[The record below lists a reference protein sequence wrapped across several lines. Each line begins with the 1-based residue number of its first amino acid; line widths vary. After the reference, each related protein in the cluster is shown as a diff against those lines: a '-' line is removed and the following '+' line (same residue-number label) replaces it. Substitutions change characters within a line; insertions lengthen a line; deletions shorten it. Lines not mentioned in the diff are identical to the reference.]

1 MSKTF
6 TRTYRAGYSEINAT
20 GLLDPAH
27 YARCIIDTAY
37 EWGEIMGLGDRVS
50 EQLGLYWVIR
60 ETEIQFFGSL
70 QFMDEF
76 DFTIWLLNWKRVRG
90 TRAFEVKRK
99 RNGEMIAQG
108 VQQIACLDK
117 KTQRPVS
124 PPMELIDNFLLD
136 EAPEIPSQRF
146 PKIPTAPE
154 RSLTLQIKAAWQ
166 EVDILEMVNN
176 AVYIAYAEEAAAQLF
191 TASGWSSVEL
201 KKHGLA
207 RVIHR
212 LHIQY
217 QLPVEWGDTLNTTI
231 FSLKL
236 DKMGGSFCVNMK
248 RASDGAS
255 IACCILDWG
264 LIDHGSVEAHPLPE
278 SLSNALKESLTL

>member
-6 TRTYRAGYSEINAT
+6 TRTYRAGYSEINAN
-20 GLLDPAH
+20 GQLDPAH

-37 EWGEIMGLGDRVS
+37 EWGEILGLGDRVS
-50 EQLGLYWVIR
+50 KQLGLYWVIR

-76 DFTIWLLNWKRVRG
+76 DFSIWLLNWKRVRG

-99 RNGEMIAQG
+99 SDGEMIAQG
-108 VQQIACLDK
+108 VQQIVCMDK
-117 KTQRPVS
+117 KTQRPVG
-124 PPMELIDNFLLD
+124 PPINLIDNFLLD
-136 EAPEIPSQRF
+136 AGREIPSQRF
-146 PKIPTAPE
+146 PKIPAALE

-166 EVDILEMVNN
+166 DVDILEMVNN

-191 TASGWSSVEL
+191 TASGWSPEEL
-201 KKHGLA
+201 KTHRLA
-207 RVIHR
+207 LVIHR

-217 QLPVEWGDTLNTTI
+217 QLPAVWGDTLNTTI

-236 DKMGGSFCVNMK
+236 DKMGGSFCVSMK

-264 LIDHGSVEAHPLPE
+264 LIDRGSAEAHPLPE
-278 SLSNALKESLTL
+278 SLSIAL